1 MKLNIFFLHDTGKN
15 IKNLSSDSSDYTT
28 TTIVADKGMIDKRKM
43 ILFNGQIISS
53 NNENL
58 DNEIIKFTQLNIDLN
73 NLATTTIKQPK
84 IQETS
89 TIKLLNCFI
98 GNTINS
104 VFCSTE
110 LKKRSCANL
119 NKKNCFA
126 FLYTCLSF
134 NLLNFVNKK

>member
-1 MKLNIFFLHDTGKN
+1 MPTIRSQQFSDSFKGFTFIVEKKFKNEIEHIFLHDTGKN

-104 VFCSTE
+104 VFCST
-110 LKKRSCANL
+110 N
-119 NKKNCFA
+119 
-126 FLYTCLSF
+126 
-134 NLLNFVNKK
+134 